1 MPTAP
6 PSRCTKQGCNVLT
19 TEGRCEAHRRKPW
32 QNRSRHQPRGKLA
45 HKDIAFKRAHLRL
58 EPNCR
63 GCGSPAEEVDHI
75 RPLSRGGAMFDHA
88 NAQSLCKGCHDVKT
102 RTENA
107 ERQRRS
113 R

>member
-1 MPTAP
+1 
-6 PSRCTKQGCNVLT
+6 
-19 TEGRCEAHRRKPW
+19 
-32 QNRSRHQPRGKLA
+32 
-45 HKDIAFKRAHLRL
+45 
-58 EPNCR
+58 
-63 GCGSPAEEVDHI
+63 
-75 RPLSRGGAMFDHA
+75 MFDHA